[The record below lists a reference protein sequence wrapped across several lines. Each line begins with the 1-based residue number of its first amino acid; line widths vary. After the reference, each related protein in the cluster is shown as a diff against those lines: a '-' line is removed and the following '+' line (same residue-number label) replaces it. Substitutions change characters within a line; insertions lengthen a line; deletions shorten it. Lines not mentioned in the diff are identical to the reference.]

1 MNIFNEIYDEAEI
14 NVLISKSTPR
24 KSNFKVISFE
34 RKCGWAY
41 IKAQANN
48 QEFSIN
54 YSSYMTDERGLI
66 KFLKETFEQNN
77 EVSIFL
83 DYEGSDPL
91 IYLCPKENNE
101 IRFLFAHDYELFLD
115 DNIDDYSIREYK
127 IECDVVLDKKMLSKE
142 FLKMKTNLDFGKD

>member
-1 MNIFNEIYDEAEI
+1 MKIFRDVYDEAEVNAFI
-14 NVLISKSTPR
+14 NKSTPQ
-24 KSNFKVISFE
+24 KSNFNILSFE
-34 RKCGWAY
+34 RKCGWVY
-41 IKAQANN
+41 IKVQANN
-48 QEFSIN
+48 KEFSIN
-54 YSSYMTDERGLI
+54 YSSYMTDEKELA

-77 EVSIFL
+77 EALIFL

-142 FLKMKTNLDFGKD
+142 FLKMITNLDFGKD